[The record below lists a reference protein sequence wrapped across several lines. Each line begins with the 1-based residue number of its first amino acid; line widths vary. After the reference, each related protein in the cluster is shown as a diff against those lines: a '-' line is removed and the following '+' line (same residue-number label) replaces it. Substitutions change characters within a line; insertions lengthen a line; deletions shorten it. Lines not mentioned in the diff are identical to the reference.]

1 MTTNQPLTRPAPG
14 QAVDPEVLQELLG
27 QVIADAACALILP
40 LALLGDRL
48 GLVSA
53 LASGGPATAGE
64 LAQRTGLTERY
75 LREWLLAMAAAG
87 YVTYAGSDAN
97 GGHRAAA
104 RYRLSP
110 EQAEAFTNPDSP
122 GYVA

>member
-1 MTTNQPLTRPAPG
+1 MTVNQPVSQPVSPPAAGPRPAGPG
-14 QAVDPEVLQELLG
+14 GFKELVG
-27 QVIADAACALILP
+27 QVIADAGSALILP
-40 LALLGDRL
+40 LAHIGDRL
-48 GLVSA
+48 GLFPA

-97 GGHRAAA
+97 
-104 RYRLSP
+104 
-110 EQAEAFTNPDSP
+110 
-122 GYVA
+122 